1 MNDTT
6 RAVRLALD
14 IPVRYPH
21 DEGGPS
27 EPDRTALEDRAKEQ
41 VYGST
46 AFDSVE
52 EILRE
57 MKMVGT
63 VPEQEWVRFV
73 GDSPAEE
80 IPGVPDSA
88 TVAACWEQMDAHRV
102 VIIYA
107 DGKAHWVVTRE
118 RGTVTVH
125 DGGLAKENAKAL
137 AADLREEFSEGHS
150 TALKEFSVWH
160 VIPHAGAAGRIY
172 LLDTIDE
179 DEARA
184 HLEAVYEGDIE
195 DLHYEGGFGAAI
207 SSVFQTGA
215 ALLTD

>member
-1 MNDTT
+1 MSDTT

-27 EPDRTALEDRAKEQ
+27 EPDRTAPKDRAKEQ

-63 VPEQEWVRFV
+63 VPEQEWVQFV
-73 GDSPAEE
+73 GDSPAAE

-88 TVAACWEQMDAHRV
+88 TVSACWEQMDAHRV
-102 VIIYA
+102 ATIYA

-118 RGTVTVH
+118 NGDVTVE
-125 DGGLAKENAKAL
+125 DGGLAKDNAKAL
-137 AADLREEFSEGHS
+137 AADLREEFSDDRS
-150 TALKEFSVWH
+150 TELNELSVWY
-160 VIPHAGAAGRIY
+160 VLPDAGAIGRAH
-172 LLDTIDE
+172 LLDTSDE
-179 DEARA
+179 EEARDR
-184 HLEAVYEGDIE
+184 LEAIYEGDIE
-195 DLHYEGGFGAAI
+195 ELHHQETLVSAL
-207 SSVFQTGA
+207 SSVFQTGS
-215 ALLTD
+215 ALLAG